1 MYRLWNPGAFQV
13 CNWFHS
19 QFSSPDS
26 SVASMALARQVK
38 HWKLQAL
45 KLFCVI
51 WTGSI
56 NNPAKHSQ
64 IGGCGKHLIP
74 FQCIDMWVSFAVRC
88 SSLHWQV
95 CDKIKVVKPPTFCLC
110 NQPSFVWVT
119 WRRSDSSDHRGIHWT
134 KNLNW
139 LTLKWSLIVKWY
151 GTTLFIEQPR
161 AVLLLSCDVIF
172 WKQHCYNFG

>member
-1 MYRLWNPGAFQV
+1 MIDFILSFPLLT
-13 CNWFHS
+13 
-19 QFSSPDS
+19 
-26 SVASMALARQVK
+26 SVTSMALARQVK
-38 HWKLQAL
+38 HWKPQAL

-64 IGGCGKHLIP
+64 VGGCGKHLIS
-74 FQCIDMWVSFAVRC
+74 FQCIDMWVSSAVTC

-110 NQPSFVWVT
+110 NSLPLSESLDADLVG
-119 WRRSDSSDHRGIHWT
+119 GIHWT

-139 LTLKWSLIVKWY
+139 LTLKWPLIVKWY
-151 GTTLFIEQPR
+151 RTTLFIEQPQ
-161 AVLLLSCDVIF
+161 AVLSLSWDVIF